1 MEKASILIVEDEAI
15 IAMELESQV
24 QSLGYEVTSIVNT
37 GEKAIENAE
46 ADKPDL
52 MLMDIRIKG
61 EMDGIEAAEVI
72 RNRFGIPVIFSTA
85 YLDEERIE
93 RAKITMPFGYV
104 LKPIQ
109 ERDLRVTLEMALYVA
124 KVDKERKKVEEELRV
139 EKEKYKVAYYTS
151 PDAVN
156 INRMDSLYVDINEG
170 FTRLTGFTREDAIG
184 KLSSE
189 IDIWAIPEDRERLV
203 EGLNISSY
211 VENLE
216 SKFKCKDGSFKTALM
231 SASIFEIDGE
241 PHILSVTRDITAR
254 KKTEEELQVSQL
266 TFSQQFYQSSTSMCL
281 YNPDGTIEKANP
293 KFCEMFGVEE
303 ETVKEQYDI
312 FKDQA
317 IIDSGVLP
325 KLEKLFKEKK
335 IVNWNVTFNIDLA
348 SSSTNTR
355 TTESGTLKLEVYG
368 YPILDQRGE
377 LLYVVLQHYNIPK

>member
-1 MEKASILIVEDEAI
+1 
-15 IAMELESQV
+15 
-24 QSLGYEVTSIVNT
+24 
-37 GEKAIENAE
+37 
-46 ADKPDL
+46 
-52 MLMDIRIKG
+52 MDIRIKG
-61 EMDGIEAAEVI
+61 EMDGIDTAEVI

-85 YLDEERIE
+85 YLDHERIE

>member
-15 IAMELESQV
+15 IAMELESQL